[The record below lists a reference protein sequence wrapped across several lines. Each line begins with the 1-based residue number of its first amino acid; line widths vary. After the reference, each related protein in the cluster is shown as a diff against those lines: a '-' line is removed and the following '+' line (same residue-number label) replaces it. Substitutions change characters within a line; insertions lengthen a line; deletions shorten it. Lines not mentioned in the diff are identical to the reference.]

1 MWQSTMIINL
11 TNIDLDYLE
20 EDAAT
25 NEIPKLTE
33 KWASTLGKI
42 CSNEKKYLYSFNF
55 LKVLQ

>member
-33 KWASTLGKI
+33 KWASTLGRI
-42 CSNEKKYLYSFNF
+42 
-55 LKVLQ
+55 

>member
-20 EDAAT
+20 EDDAT

-33 KWASTLGKI
+33 KWASTLGRFWK
-42 CSNEKKYLYSFNF
+42 NEKKISVILIIF
-55 LKVLQ
+55 

>member
-25 NEIPKLTE
+25 NEVPKLTE
-33 KWASTLGKI
+33 KWASTLGRI
-42 CSNEKKYLYSFNF
+42 CRRKKRTFCILIIS
-55 LKVLQ
+55 